1 MEIISEMGYRDRME
15 KEAVPF
21 LKEHRYCGFFA
32 PDGQGEIYYERYR
45 QEKAGGTV
53 VMVHGFSES
62 AEKYAEMIYY
72 FLQAGYQV
80 YIMDV
85 RGHGRSVTS
94 GTGNTSCTR

>member
-1 MEIISEMGYRDRME
+1 MISSLEIPRVRMVKGRKGQRIRMEIISEMGYRDRME

-32 PDGQGEIYYERYR
+32 PDGQGDIYYERYR

-62 AEKYAEMIYY
+62 A
-72 FLQAGYQV
+72 
-80 YIMDV
+80 
-85 RGHGRSVTS
+85 
-94 GTGNTSCTR
+94 